1 MVADASLKVESRNP
15 RHRCRVPRSRRPTTD
30 GLPRRQPC
38 AADPAEGGVRQRHEG
53 FYRSRFQGHSPSR
66 PSSQRSSI
74 PSVRE
79 AQGPVAHDQRR
90 TEWIPWPGH
99 APSPSAPPSAPKV
112 PLPSHAITKF
122 VVRSVGASMRA
133 GVGGHPGPVWPRTH
147 TSAKYL
153 TWVCLGCGHGLAQ
166 RPQYRQRAARS
177 DTGVTE
183 QQRAH
188 PGQPRRPASRVAPER
203 NTRASAIPACPI
215 AWTRLAGL
223 DSGGAGRAGGMR
235 HAAPAGSRS
244 PRAT

>member
-1 MVADASLKVESRNP
+1 MGSEEGSLAPPTRLRAVSDSAMRDFTG
-15 RHRCRVPRSRRPTTD
+15 RVFRDTPHFVHGRSDLAFLR
-30 GLPRRQPC
+30 L
-38 AADPAEGGVRQRHEG
+38 
-53 FYRSRFQGHSPSR
+53 
-66 PSSQRSSI
+66 
-74 PSVRE
+74 RE
-79 AQGPVAHDQRR
+79 AQGPAAHDQRR

-99 APSPSAPPSAPKV
+99 APSPSAPPSAPEV
-112 PLPSHAITKF
+112 PFPSHAITKF